1 MSKQVTNLEEENR
14 NWKALASD
22 KERWFLRVVHECR
35 DEVQKAEAAKKVV
48 ATERDILRQRII
60 SMEER
65 VKEANMSS
73 QPQANE
79 EKIKKSA

>member
-14 NWKALASD
+14 NWKTLASD

-65 VKEANMSS
+65 NW
-73 QPQANE
+73 
-79 EKIKKSA
+79 

>member
-1 MSKQVTNLEEENR
+1 MEEENR
-14 NWKALASD
+14 NWKTLASD

-60 SMEER
+60 SMEEH

-73 QPQANE
+73 QPQVNE